1 MEYKLT
7 DEDIYELLSML
18 HTTSLAAEEHA
29 FTSNELS
36 RVQKAATECLSQ
48 ATQALKDPDIV
59 GFRLLTIDKN
69 GYFCHAAF
77 GDTTVMARLLMEDY
91 EHNLKLQM
99 AISDA
104 HLNSSKEYLIAHSK
118 NDPAFYAAVQEMK
131 ALIRKPT
138 YKDDAVETILIPK
151 DSVTI
156 Q

>member
-18 HTTSLAAEEHA
+18 HTTSLAVEERT
-29 FTSNELS
+29 FTSNELN
-36 RVQKAATECLSQ
+36 RIQTAAAECLSQ

-69 GYFCHAAF
+69 GYFYHAAF
-77 GDTTVMARLLMEDY
+77 GDTTTMAQLLMEDY
-91 EHNLKLQM
+91 ECNLKLQM
-99 AISDA
+99 VIRDEQ
-104 HLNSSKEYLIAHSK
+104 LNISKEHLIAHAK
-118 NDPAFYAAVQEMK
+118 NDPTFYEAVQEMK
-131 ALIRKPT
+131 AFIRAPSH
-138 YKDDAVETILIPK
+138 KDDAIETALIHK

>member
-18 HTTSLAAEEHA
+18 HTTHLASEERT
-29 FTSNELS
+29 FNSNELN
-36 RVQKAATECLSQ
+36 RVQIAAADCLSQ
-48 ATQALKDPDIV
+48 AAQALKDPDIV

-77 GDTTVMARLLMEDY
+77 GDTTAMAQLLMEDY

-99 AISDA
+99 AISDD
-104 HLNSSKEYLIAHSK
+104 HLNISKEYLIAHAK
-118 NDPAFYAAVQEMK
+118 NDPDFYKAVQEMK

>member
-18 HTTSLAAEEHA
+18 HTTSLATEERT

-69 GYFCHAAF
+69 GYFYHAAF
-77 GDTTVMARLLMEDY
+77 GDTTTMAQLLMEDY
-91 EHNLKLQM
+91 ECNLKLQM
-99 AISDA
+99 SITDEQ
-104 HLNSSKEYLIAHSK
+104 LNISKEHLIAHAK
-118 NDPAFYAAVQEMK
+118 NDPVFYAAIQEMK

-138 YKDDAVETILIPK
+138 YKDDAVETILNPK

>member
-18 HTTSLAAEEHA
+18 HTTSLTTEERT
-29 FTSNELS
+29 FTSNELN
-36 RVQKAATECLSQ
+36 RIQTTAAECLSQ

-77 GDTTVMARLLMEDY
+77 GDTTAMAQLLIEDY
-91 EHNLKLQM
+91 GHNLKLQM
-99 AISDA
+99 SIIDEQ
-104 HLNSSKEYLIAHSK
+104 LNISKEHLIAHAK
-118 NDPAFYAAVQEMK
+118 NDPIFYKAVQAMK
-131 ALIRKPT
+131 ALIREPT